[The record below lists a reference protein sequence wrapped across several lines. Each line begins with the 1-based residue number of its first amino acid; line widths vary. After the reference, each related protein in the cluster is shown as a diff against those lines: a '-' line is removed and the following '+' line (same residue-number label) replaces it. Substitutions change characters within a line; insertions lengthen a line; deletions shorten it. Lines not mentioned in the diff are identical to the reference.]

1 MRRSFSLLLDNWRST
16 LSFLMSLSNLET
28 SSSLEA
34 LILPERPPEPPPEA
48 AEDLPL
54 REASL
59 GAPALLTWL
68 LLDERFDAVADEEA
82 VELAPDLQS
91 ADSVTEATE
100 CWLSM
105 PGSSPRIFSM

>member
-1 MRRSFSLLLDNWRST
+1 MSSF
-16 LSFLMSLSNLET
+16 
-28 SSSLEA
+28 SLEA
-34 LILPERPPEPPPEA
+34 LTLPERLLEPPEA

-68 LLDERFDAVADEEA
+68 LLDECFDAVADEEA

-91 ADSVTEATE
+91 AADSVTEATE

-105 PGSSPRIFSM
+105 PGSSARIFSM